1 MYVKVKLK
9 PIEIEIPDHMVPI
22 IAREEFDV
30 LTEEQKLFAGYTI
43 TNLIQSRISRFSQI
57 YDVGKIAFIKDQ
69 LGLTNEK

>member
-9 PIEIEIPDHMVPI
+9 PIEIEIPDHMIPR

-30 LTEEQKLFAGYTI
+30 LTEEENLHPDYTV

-57 YDVGKIAFIKDQ
+57 YDTGKTAFIKDQ